1 MTQSERRLML
11 TFHSTK
17 KWRPSL
23 FFQTLPTLTLCL
35 PCLCSKLKP
44 SGWFAMVFVCLFWLI
59 YLWFSSESEE
69 KCLDILRD
77 ERNCGCADK
86 RPRGIFTFFSCVWH
100 GKSLSRICIVAY
112 SRGKIIKYSWMC
124 FFSFHINNGYH
135 HEFN

>member
-1 MTQSERRLML
+1 ML

-86 RPRGIFTFFSCVWH
+86 RPRGIFTFFSCVCLRKISFENLYCSVLRRPS
-100 GKSLSRICIVAY
+100 KSKLVKKKNYFCMCS
-112 SRGKIIKYSWMC
+112 SW
-124 FFSFHINNGYH
+124 FG
-135 HEFN
+135 